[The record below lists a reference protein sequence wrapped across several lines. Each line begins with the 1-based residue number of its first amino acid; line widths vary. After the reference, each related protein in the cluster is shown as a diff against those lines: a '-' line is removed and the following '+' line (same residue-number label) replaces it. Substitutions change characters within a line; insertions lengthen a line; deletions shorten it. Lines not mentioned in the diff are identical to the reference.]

1 MRAAR
6 VFRFLA
12 LAVFLLAASVA
23 GEGLNGGLVG
33 VWGAA
38 GLPIHIELARVA
50 DHQGGIHG
58 F

>member
-23 GEGLNGGLVG
+23 GEGPNGGLVG

-38 GLPIHIELARVA
+38 GLPMHI
-50 DHQGGIHG
+50 
-58 F
+58 